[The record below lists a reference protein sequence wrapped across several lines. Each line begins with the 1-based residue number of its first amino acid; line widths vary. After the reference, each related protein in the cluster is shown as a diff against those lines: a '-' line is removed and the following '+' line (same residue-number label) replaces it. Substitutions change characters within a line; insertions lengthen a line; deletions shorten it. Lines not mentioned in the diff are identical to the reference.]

1 MGDITV
7 EEEAE
12 TRFIADSSK
21 GAKTEATGKATF
33 SCGTPAVSD
42 GTATSFLTDET
53 LVDAGGT
60 TTLTAGT
67 QVVADEKAWLF
78 TGGRSLTVGLD
89 RTTFLG
95 GSNVTGSSSN
105 PYKFTKDGLPCSD
118 IDSEGLLRGE
128 MSLVQL
134 LFLVVCPI
142 SLHDCFLVD
151 NCLVECCFAFGDGY
165 LEIFRGL

>member
-89 RTTFLG
+89 RTTAHHLTHTSLLKMDSRAAILTVRGSLEVRCHWCNCYFWLFVPFLYMIVF
-95 GSNVTGSSSN
+95 S
-105 PYKFTKDGLPCSD
+105 
-118 IDSEGLLRGE
+118 
-128 MSLVQL
+128 
-134 LFLVVCPI
+134 
-142 SLHDCFLVD
+142 
-151 NCLVECCFAFGDGY
+151 
-165 LEIFRGL
+165 

>member
-21 GAKTEATGKATF
+21 GAKTEATGTATF
-33 SCGTPAVSD
+33 SCGTPAVSG

-53 LVDAGGT
+53 LVGAGGT

-128 MSLVQL
+128 MSLV
-134 LFLVVCPI
+134 
-142 SLHDCFLVD
+142 
-151 NCLVECCFAFGDGY
+151 
-165 LEIFRGL
+165 

>member
-1 MGDITV
+1 MNEEHNLLLEDRFLLMSNRMSDDPESTESFNGDPKGKSAPKLAIKELVGDITV

-105 PYKFTKDGLPCSD
+105 PYKFTKD
-118 IDSEGLLRGE
+118 
-128 MSLVQL
+128 
-134 LFLVVCPI
+134 
-142 SLHDCFLVD
+142 
-151 NCLVECCFAFGDGY
+151 
-165 LEIFRGL
+165 